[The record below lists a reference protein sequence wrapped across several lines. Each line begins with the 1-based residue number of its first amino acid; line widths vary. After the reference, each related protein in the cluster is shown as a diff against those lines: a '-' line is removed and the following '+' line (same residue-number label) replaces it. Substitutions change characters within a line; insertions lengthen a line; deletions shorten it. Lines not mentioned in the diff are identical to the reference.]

1 MKDLNAKDITTD
13 PPDQCMGLP
22 AVGTSVGVGAT
33 FGVSMIIAGAT
44 AGIGAL
50 IAVSV
55 IGAVE
60 SIRKAL
66 WKRTSVAYHLETR
79 LMDAIQ

>member
-1 MKDLNAKDITTD
+1 MKDLSTKDITTD

-22 AVGTSVGVGAT
+22 AVGTSVGVGTT

-44 AGIGAL
+44 AGVGAL

-60 SIRKAL
+60 SIRRAL
-66 WKRTSVAYHLETR
+66 WKRSSVAFTLEAR
-79 LMDAIQ
+79 LMDAI